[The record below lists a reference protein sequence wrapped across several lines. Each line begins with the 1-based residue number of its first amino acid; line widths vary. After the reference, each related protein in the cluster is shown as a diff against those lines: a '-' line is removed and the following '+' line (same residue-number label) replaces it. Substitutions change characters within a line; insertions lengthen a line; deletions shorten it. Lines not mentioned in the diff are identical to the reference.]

1 MDAERQLGSP
11 ATSTSDFLGPLYSDR
26 NPTFP
31 TFASE
36 VVDYVMATLVGS
48 AYFPDMQPD
57 IEPDNSITDALA
69 ARSLEGFC

>member
-1 MDAERQLGSP
+1 MDADRQLGSP
-11 ATSTSDFLGPLYSDR
+11 ATSTSDFLGPLYSER
-26 NPTFP
+26 NP

-57 IEPDNSITDALA
+57 I
-69 ARSLEGFC
+69 